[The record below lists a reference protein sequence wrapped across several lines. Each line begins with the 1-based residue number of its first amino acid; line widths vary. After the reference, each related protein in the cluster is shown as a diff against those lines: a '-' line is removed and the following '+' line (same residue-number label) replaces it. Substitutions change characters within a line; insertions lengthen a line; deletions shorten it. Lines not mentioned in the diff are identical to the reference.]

1 MKKLVK
7 ISFFNERFDCL
18 SIVSTVKM
26 EENGKRENLE
36 REKDQCLLRLED
48 KRDEP

>member
-1 MKKLVK
+1 MKGL
-7 ISFFNERFDCL
+7 IDCL
-18 SIVSTVKM
+18 PIVSTVKM